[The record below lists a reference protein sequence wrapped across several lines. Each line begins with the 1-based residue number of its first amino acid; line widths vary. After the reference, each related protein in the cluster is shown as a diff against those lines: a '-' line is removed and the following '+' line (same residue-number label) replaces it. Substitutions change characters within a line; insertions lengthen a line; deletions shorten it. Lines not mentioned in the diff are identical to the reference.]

1 MPMRI
6 CHVTPHLPPD
16 QAANAL
22 LPFHLGQWAVSS
34 GDEVAYVAHPPRQDA
49 SRRTTRPDMPGPVAW
64 IPRHRASWAFSRRL
78 KLDTVRGFTT
88 IAKVAGPLI
97 DSSDLVHLH
106 SNGFLVEVCAWLA
119 ARKRKPTV
127 LTMYG
132 TEIWHYQPR
141 RLLDLFTRAYRGAA
155 QVTFYSQ
162 GLMTHAANVGLRR
175 RDATVIYPPVADEFL
190 GDPASIDQA
199 REGLGLHN
207 RHVIVN
213 VKRLHPL
220 AGQRYLLQAMGE
232 VVRWFPDTRL
242 VICGTGPLL
251 GELQSAARSA
261 GVEGHVTFAGLV
273 DNATVARYDMA
284 ADVFV
289 LPSLLEACPT
299 VALEALACGTP
310 VVSSDNPGGVELN
323 DLFGIDVRIVPREN
337 DVALASAI
345 IDVLEMKRRVRSE
358 TRRALRRDFSPGA
371 VAAQYAAVYQKAV
384 GGDVARDQVV
394 ST

>member
-1 MPMRI
+1 
-6 CHVTPHLPPD
+6 
-16 QAANAL
+16 
-22 LPFHLGQWAVSS
+22 
-34 GDEVAYVAHPPRQDA
+34 
-49 SRRTTRPDMPGPVAW
+49 
-64 IPRHRASWAFSRRL
+64 
-78 KLDTVRGFTT
+78 
-88 IAKVAGPLI
+88 
-97 DSSDLVHLH
+97 
-106 SNGFLVEVCAWLA
+106 
-119 ARKRKPTV
+119 
-127 LTMYG
+127 
-132 TEIWHYQPR
+132 
-141 RLLDLFTRAYRGAA
+141 
-155 QVTFYSQ
+155 VTFYSQ
-162 GLMTHAANVGLRR
+162 GLMTHAANVGLGR

-199 REGLGLHN
+199 REGLGLRN

-232 VVRWFPDTRL
+232 VVRWFPDARL

-323 DLFGIDVRIVPREN
+323 DLFGIDVGIVPREN
-337 DVALASAI
+337 DIALASAI

-358 TRRALRRDFSPGA
+358 TRRALRRDFSPAA